1 MWGYGIGVFLYDDA
15 VKSISKSLSILSNGA
30 AQANLSPV
38 ELCKSQTLIPS
49 KEILISFNKLIFPI
63 RNSYIQNYKQNTLL
77 TKLRDKLL
85 PLMMN
90 GQVTI
95 V

>member
-1 MWGYGIGVFLYDDA
+1 MMMQSNQFQNLCQYLA
-15 VKSISKSLSILSNGA
+15 NGA

-63 RNSYIQNYKQNTLL
+63 RNSYIQNYKQNTPL